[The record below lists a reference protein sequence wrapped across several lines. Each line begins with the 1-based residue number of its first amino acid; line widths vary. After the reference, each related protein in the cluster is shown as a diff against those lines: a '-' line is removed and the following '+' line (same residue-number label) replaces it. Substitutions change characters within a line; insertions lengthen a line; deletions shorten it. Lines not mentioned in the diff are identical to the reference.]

1 MWLDEIRPLGYENIP
16 LFTAT
21 ENDFDEGLLWTFAR
35 SFDDFNPVSNLYN
48 TKEFIKKDLLM
59 AAGNSDEFFP
69 TVAALVLFGKTDR
82 IEALFP
88 RSVVFIARY
97 SDDSG
102 NAQLV
107 ERQEIRGNLLH
118 QFEGILAFVQRYCD
132 LVKDKPKRTASA
144 VDSSVVARSNY
155 HVYAVREAIANLLVH
170 RDFVLRDVLSRINIY
185 ENSIEFVNGRRT
197 NGFVP
202 PASRAIRF
210 GITQRLNPQISSVFA
225 RREYGANVPR
235 GGLPMV
241 LKQSER
247 ISGKRAE
254 VYTSNDEFKLKIY
267 GT

>member
-1 MWLDEIRPLGYENIP
+1 
-16 LFTAT
+16 
-21 ENDFDEGLLWTFAR
+21 
-35 SFDDFNPVSNLYN
+35 
-48 TKEFIKKDLLM
+48 M

-69 TVAALVLFGKTDR
+69 TVAALVLFGKADR
-82 IEALFP
+82 IEAMFP

-97 SDDSG
+97 SGDNG

-132 LVKDKPKRTASA
+132 LVKDKPKRSVSD
-144 VDSSVVARSNY
+144 VDSPVKARSNF

-170 RDFVLRDVLSRINIY
+170 RDFVLRDVLTRINIY
-185 ENSIEFVNGRRT
+185 ESSIEFVNARRT

-254 VYTSNDEFKLKIY
+254 VYTSNDEFKLKIH